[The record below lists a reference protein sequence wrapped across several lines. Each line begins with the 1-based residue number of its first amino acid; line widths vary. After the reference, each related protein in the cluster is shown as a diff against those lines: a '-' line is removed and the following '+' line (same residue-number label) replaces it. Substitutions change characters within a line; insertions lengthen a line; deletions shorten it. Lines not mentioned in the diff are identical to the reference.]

1 MNNKAM
7 ISAAYVA
14 LVWAVGNV
22 ADAAPVGTNDA
33 ARAVRVW
40 VARGGVLGAKLGA
53 EVASVGVHAA
63 TNGLKFYSVQTVG
76 GGTVFTSADDE
87 LEPILA
93 FSSEKSVAAANDPKS
108 PLYALLNRD
117 LAARVAAMAAVKRP
131 AGLAAA
137 QTPRPNAK
145 WARLLAEAANREADA
160 ANGVKLPAR
169 DPIPFVGD
177 LRVAPL
183 VKTKWGQ
190 ETDGY
195 GNPCYNCF
203 TPGNFYCGCVATAMA
218 QIMRLHQWPRT
229 SCAAVTKDCA
239 VQSVSQSATS
249 YGGIY
254 DWANMPLEPNGADVA
269 VMTDVQRQA
278 IGKLCYDAGV
288 SVRMDWT
295 PWGSS
300 AFAALAGEA
309 LRDVFGYGSAYSSEA
324 RQTDSDA
331 DGISKK
337 VLSNLCAGYP
347 VLLGIGYRY
356 GYNASNGHAI
366 VGDGYGYNDNSLY
379 VHLNMGW
386 YGAEDVWY
394 QLPDMGMTDKG
405 YFNSVDDIVY
415 NIIPNG
421 GDDKAVLAGR
431 VTLPSGA
438 PAAGASVSVY
448 ATGSQ
453 TPTTNLVANLYGVY
467 GVVLPA
473 GTSYEVRA
481 SAGALAGST
490 TMSAALA
497 SPSLAN
503 ESFRGYVG
511 DLIVEFSTTKY
522 VTKSAETGNAMDVDV
537 ALSGTS
543 SGMPLAWSGVTELA
557 STQFAAFEHVFA
569 ATGGDA
575 PYAWRAEQTYV
586 KEDDVASTYDAAR
599 GEAPYSYLDFENA
612 DRGVRVELGF
622 DFPFGDQLVSSILL
636 TQEGIR
642 FGADEIGTSQYPD
655 AQSIRVSRTATSFTV
670 DFAGEA
676 YTLCADGSIT
686 VAFRPDITFAAPRM
700 KVFGRQLEFPLE
712 SDGSPLNDITLVR
725 QGLPVGLVLDSMT
738 GKLSGRPLLAGE
750 QEFDVTVTDPFG
762 ESLTETV
769 LLTVSEPTN
778 RKPVI
783 AAIDG
788 RPDSGSMFLRSGSN
802 QVFAVHV
809 SDPDG
814 DNVCVRM
821 YVDGVLYSQADNVP
835 GTGGYYV
842 PFAFT
847 RELAS
852 DYNAKR
858 SFTVKITVS
867 DATWPEKVS
876 SVWEV
881 KLFRDWYVD
890 AATEEDWDVQDG
902 SPEHPF
908 AHPMDAH
915 VGDGDTV
922 HLKQGVYEGQVFME
936 RDARVAYVADDFPA
950 LTQIGGIS
958 AVRESYGDEGFAG
971 WIPYTNCVFR
981 GLTVRGG
988 FVRGGQ
994 LVNCRVEDVVEG
1006 EMDMST
1012 WELHPAEAVK
1022 YARLVN
1028 CVVAGNTNGAVAVV
1042 SSRIY
1047 NCTVTGNAGC
1057 GIDADSEAYNS
1068 IVWGNGGGNVQDG
1081 AALSSCCTEQDPL
1094 FVDAVNGDFRL
1105 LSGSPCLD
1113 AGDNATVPEGLT
1125 TDLAGNE
1132 RIQNGIVD
1140 IGAYEGAVGDLPPT
1154 EDAVVPGEEIEVPAG
1169 KTAQQFAD
1177 EINGSDAVKARYL
1190 KAPHEVV
1197 TTSAYRSYFSA
1208 VPIGDGKVT
1217 FELNVSGTNELA
1229 RSANAMT
1236 KSIDLASITV
1246 LTSGGV
1252 TNLTLTGGIAGF
1264 YYSLYSGT
1272 AVTNLA
1278 ADANAENLNV
1288 LCGAEGKIVFPSVK
1302 KQSDK
1307 AGFFSIGAAA
1317 IPTVQPGPVEGE
1329 PNLLCHLSFDD

>member
-1 MNNKAM
+1 
-7 ISAAYVA
+7 
-14 LVWAVGNV
+14 
-22 ADAAPVGTNDA
+22 
-33 ARAVRVW
+33 
-40 VARGGVLGAKLGA
+40 
-53 EVASVGVHAA
+53 
-63 TNGLKFYSVQTVG
+63 
-76 GGTVFTSADDE
+76 
-87 LEPILA
+87 
-93 FSSEKSVAAANDPKS
+93 
-108 PLYALLNRD
+108 
-117 LAARVAAMAAVKRP
+117 
-131 AGLAAA
+131 
-137 QTPRPNAK
+137 
-145 WARLLAEAANREADA
+145 
-160 ANGVKLPAR
+160 
-169 DPIPFVGD
+169 
-177 LRVAPL
+177 
-183 VKTKWGQ
+183 
-190 ETDGY
+190 
-195 GNPCYNCF
+195 
-203 TPGNFYCGCVATAMA
+203 
-218 QIMRLHQWPRT
+218 
-229 SCAAVTKDCA
+229 
-239 VQSVSQSATS
+239 
-249 YGGIY
+249 
-254 DWANMPLEPNGADVA
+254 
-269 VMTDVQRQA
+269 
-278 IGKLCYDAGV
+278 
-288 SVRMDWT
+288 
-295 PWGSS
+295 
-300 AFAALAGEA
+300 
-309 LRDVFGYGSAYSSEA
+309 
-324 RQTDSDA
+324 
-331 DGISKK
+331 
-337 VLSNLCAGYP
+337 
-347 VLLGIGYRY
+347 
-356 GYNASNGHAI
+356 
-366 VGDGYGYNDNSLY
+366 
-379 VHLNMGW
+379 MGW

-405 YFNSVDDIVY
+405 YFNSVDDIIY

-438 PAAGASVSVY
+438 PAACASVSDY

-511 DLIVEFSTTKY
+511 EVIVEFSTTKY

-543 SGMPLAWSGVTELA
+543 SGTPLAWSGATELA

-586 KEDDVASTYDAAR
+586 KEDGVASTYDATR

-622 DFPFGDQLVSSILL
+622 DFLFGDQLVSSVLL

-670 DFAGEA
+670 DFAGVA

-686 VAFRPDITFAAPRM
+686 VAFRPDITFAMPRM

-725 QGLPVGLVLDSMT
+725 QGLPVGLVLDSMN

-788 RPDSGSMFLRSGSN
+788 WPDSGSMFLRSGSN

-809 SDPDG
+809 SDPDD

-821 YVDGVLYSQADNVP
+821 YVNGDLYSRADNVP
-835 GTGGYYV
+835 GTGEYYV
-842 PFAFT
+842 PFAFS
-847 RELAS
+847 RELSS

-890 AATEEDWDVQDG
+890 AATEEDWDIQDG

-950 LTQIGGIS
+950 LTQIGSIS

-1028 CVVAGNTNGAVAVV
+1028 CVVAGNTNGAVAVA

-1057 GIDADSEAYNS
+1057 GLDADSEAYNS

-1113 AGDNATVPEGLT
+1113 AGSNAWLVEGVT
-1125 TDLAGNE
+1125 NDLAGAA
-1132 RIQNGIVD
+1132 RVQNGIVD
-1140 IGAYEGAVGDLPPT
+1140 IGACEGAVGDLPTSSPSVAVGEVSSGVPWSTVTVNYTLGGMDAATDYKVVFDVTANGVTRGVTNAAAKLTDGPASKVIDTAALFGAANADPKAKVRVSLIAVKTQADGVQLWEDGPYWAECNVGATKPEEYGYYFWWGDTVGYTWNGSTWVSVQDGSTISFVNASPENTLSGKDVSDCLDDGNLKSDYDAATAYLGAPWRMPT
-1154 EDAVVPGEEIEVPAG
+1154 YEEFAKLVDKNVCTAKWTENWNGTGTNGYVVTG
-1169 KTAQQFAD
+1169 KTAGYTDKSIFLPAAGGGGEASFSRPNLD
-1177 EINGSDAVKARYL
+1177 GRYWSSS
-1190 KAPHEVV
+1190 PN
-1197 TTSAYRSYFSA
+1197 TYSYFEAFNLDFKHDSFYVYGNYKRYYGFTVRPVRVPADAPSDEKEFALTAFRDLPANPTAEDIRAAVEASGAKDASRILAVIQGAADPVAAYAAFRQWAEGCGDLATVLASDYAGDSFALGAEKVFENEPKVEVSSA
-1208 VPIGDGKVT
+1208 KMSDSGTMEIAVTVKDGEAVVAISSEKVAEMFEATSDLADWNSAETKLEPHVTDKTQGVASPVMFEVTPGDGT
-1217 FELNVSGTNELA
+1217 
-1229 RSANAMT
+1229 
-1236 KSIDLASITV
+1236 
-1246 LTSGGV
+1246 
-1252 TNLTLTGGIAGF
+1252 
-1264 YYSLYSGT
+1264 
-1272 AVTNLA
+1272 
-1278 ADANAENLNV
+1278 
-1288 LCGAEGKIVFPSVK
+1288 
-1302 KQSDK
+1302 SDK
-1307 AGFFSIGAAA
+1307 AFLRIRK
-1317 IPTVQPGPVEGE
+1317 E
-1329 PNLLCHLSFDD
+1329 